1 MVLSKLALTNRVP
14 REYNAQVLTGIVRDI
29 EQQVN
34 QLTEGSANA
43 YHGAVTGIPTST
55 AALGDWAKEASPV
68 SGGYFGYVYTT
79 TGWKGFGLIA

>member
-1 MVLSKLALTNRVP
+1 LSKLALVDRVP
-14 REYNAQVLTGIVRDI
+14 SEYNRQVITALFRLI

-34 QLTEGSANA
+34 QLSEGSANA

-55 AALGDWAKEASPV
+55 EVALGDWAKEAAPT

-79 TGWKGFGLIA
+79 TGWKGFGVIA

>member
-1 MVLSKLALTNRVP
+1 MSKLNLLQRIP
-14 REYNAQVLTGIVRDI
+14 RQYESSVFTEIFGQI
-29 EQQVN
+29 ERQVN

-55 AALGDWAKEASPV
+55 AALGDWAKEASPT

-79 TGWKGFGLIA
+79 TGWKGFGVIA

>member
-1 MVLSKLALTNRVP
+1 MSKLNLLQRIP
-14 REYNAQVLTGIVRDI
+14 RQYESSVFTEIFGQI
-29 EQQVN
+29 ERQVN

-79 TGWKGFGLIA
+79 TGWKGFGVIA

>member
-1 MVLSKLALTNRVP
+1 MKLALVDRVP
-14 REYNAQVLTGIVRDI
+14 SEYNRPVITSLFRLI

-43 YHGAVTGIPTST
+43 YHGKVTGIPTTT
-55 AALGDWAKEASPV
+55 AALGDWAKEATPT

-79 TGWKGFGLIA
+79 TGWKGFGVIA